1 MIHHHPGDELL
12 LPLAAGRLGAGQ
24 ALVVGTH
31 LEGCAECR
39 ARLHTLQ
46 ALGGSLVRQAEPIA
60 LEPGAWER
68 TLQRIDG
75 AAREPEAATAS
86 AAHAPHPTL
95 PDGVRWPAS
104 LRGCDVSAWRWMG
117 PSMRFARIRVP
128 HDPEAS
134 LFLLRI
140 GEGRS
145 LPRHTHGGTELTQV
159 LCGTFDDGRAVF
171 GPGDFDAADESVHHQ
186 PLVQAGAT
194 CVCLAYVGARM
205 RFDGRIASTIGGWI
219 GM

>member
-1 MIHHHPGDELL
+1 MIQHHPGEELL
-12 LPLAAGRLGAGQ
+12 LPLAAGRLSAGQ
-24 ALVVGTH
+24 ALVVSVH

-46 ALGGSLVRQAEPIA
+46 ALGGALLEQAEPAA
-60 LEPGAWER
+60 LEAGAWER
-68 TLQRIDG
+68 ALRRIDHP
-75 AAREPEAATAS
+75 APVPAPVVPMP
-86 AAHAPHPTL
+86 AAHPAL
-95 PDGVRWPAS
+95 PDGVPWPAS
-104 LRGCDVSAWRWMG
+104 LGGCRVTAWRWMG
-117 PSMRFARIRVP
+117 PGMRYARIGMP
-128 HDPEAS
+128 HDPAAA

-145 LPRHTHGGTELTQV
+145 LPRHTHGGVELTQV

-171 GPGDFDAADESVHHQ
+171 GPGDFDAADEAVHHQ
-186 PLVQAGAT
+186 PVVQPGAT

-205 RFDGRIASTIGGWI
+205 RFDGRIASLIGDWI